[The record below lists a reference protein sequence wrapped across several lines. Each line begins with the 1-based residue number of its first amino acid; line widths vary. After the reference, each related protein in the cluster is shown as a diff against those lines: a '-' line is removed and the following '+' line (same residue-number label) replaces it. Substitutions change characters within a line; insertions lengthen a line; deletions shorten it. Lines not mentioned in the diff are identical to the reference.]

1 MAHVPEGR
9 WVPADTNGGWGI
21 AALVILLVAICIA
34 TATYIHHKTY
44 LHPQDV
50 RWHAKGEPTYHGG

>member
-9 WVPADTNGGWGI
+9 YVPADTNGGWGV
-21 AALVILLVAICIA
+21 AAFIILLVAVCIA
-34 TATYIHHKTY
+34 TATYIHRKTY

-50 RWHAKGEPTYHGG
+50 RWHTKGEATYHGG